1 MNCLN
6 CGTKLSCGCQKRVAT
21 DGKNTCSICLPAYKT
36 KVKAAKI
43 AGSSVPNTP
52 PNKNIIYQAPK

>member
-21 DGKNTCSICLPAYKT
+21 DGKNACSICLPAYET
-36 KVKAAKI
+36 KVKAAKV
-43 AGSSVPNTP
+43 AGTSVPNTP
-52 PNKNIIYQAPK
+52 PNKNIIYQKPS